1 MEFKFIPQQKDQLT
15 LLSLGKVLK
24 RSPLPRL
31 CLWIPQASWTGF
43 PALWKPWLVVI
54 CVHSFSFIGSKFF
67 LGHTKKWACQRFHML
82 SGKNGHSLSAYLAR
96 QSSFQSATCP
106 VPCFSW
112 ETAFS
117 SVIWIVGVCWECDF
131 NRRGGVLEYLFLS
144 ICVLF
149 IFRQSNCR
157 ACLGVSDNGDGS
169 RAKKAGPAV
178 GEKISESQREDSKKM
193 FLAALLMLGLIWCRD
208 ILGEFWLLMC
218 LIWQLLCR

>member
-1 MEFKFIPQQKDQLT
+1 MQSKFASQKKDQLT

-31 CLWIPQASWTGF
+31 SLWIPQASWTGF
-43 PALWKPWLVVI
+43 PALWKTWLVVI

-67 LGHTKKWACQRFHML
+67 LGHIKKGACQHFHML
-82 SGKNGHSLSAYLAR
+82 SGKNGHSLSACLAR

-131 NRRGGVLEYLFLS
+131 NRHGGVLEYLFLS

-193 FLAALLMLGLIWCRD
+193 FLAACR
-208 ILGEFWLLMC
+208 IYSTLFKV
-218 LIWQLLCR
+218 